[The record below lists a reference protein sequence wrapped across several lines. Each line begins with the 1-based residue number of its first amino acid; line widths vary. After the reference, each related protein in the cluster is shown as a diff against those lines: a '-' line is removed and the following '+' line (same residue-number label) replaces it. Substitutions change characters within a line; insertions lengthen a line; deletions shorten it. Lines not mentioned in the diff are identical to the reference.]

1 MFWVRFYHLYCD
13 CDGERNRT
21 TREGGGRKILD
32 VSRRGG
38 AKFWTSPE
46 GGAKNFRLDQ
56 FFFNVPKT
64 QFFHVLGVFWAL
76 FIFWSK
82 GGRKI
87 LDASRRGGAKN
98 FRRVLKG
105 RKIFRQSI
113 ISDSLGAKLV
123 CSEKIIRK

>member
-1 MFWVRFYHLYCD
+1 MGQGIF
-13 CDGERNRT
+13 
-21 TREGGGRKILD
+21 TREALKCSGKPHYLWLGGKYRGASEIGQPVKGGRKILD

-46 GGAKNFRLDQ
+46 GGGAKNFRLDQ

-82 GGRKI
+82 GGKKFQTCRE
-87 LDASRRGGAKN
+87 GGAN
-98 FRRVLKG
+98 SFRRVLKG
-105 RKIFRQSI
+105 GRKIL
-113 ISDSLGAKLV
+113 DG
-123 CSEKIIRK
+123 

>member
-1 MFWVRFYHLYCD
+1 MGWGPAKYGGGANEIGRPAK
-13 CDGERNRT
+13 
-21 TREGGGRKILD
+21 GGRKILD

-46 GGAKNFRLDQ
+46 GGGRKILDLIN

-87 LDASRRGGAKN
+87 LDASRRGG
-98 FRRVLKG
+98 
-105 RKIFRQSI
+105 
-113 ISDSLGAKLV
+113 
-123 CSEKIIRK
+123 EKF

>member
-1 MFWVRFYHLYCD
+1 MHSKGSLIIYGLGGRQS
-13 CDGERNRT
+13 
-21 TREGGGRKILD
+21 TRAANEIGRPAKGGRKILD

-87 LDASRRGGAKN
+87 LDASRRGG
-98 FRRVLKG
+98 
-105 RKIFRQSI
+105 
-113 ISDSLGAKLV
+113 
-123 CSEKIIRK
+123 EKF